1 MPFKFLME
9 SNELNVVILLILNE
23 WSDDCFL
30 PLLLPQ
36 IFGSYSRNI
45 YFRNCS
51 GRPYVLCKELLFS
64 QMNRI
69 SILQIQVSMT
79 IKTKQSSAPTWYLME
94 NAAAAWTVQSL
105 SCSSATTGVVFPQSN
120 STILQQSLPRPK
132 QPQLSMLTTS
142 NLKTIHLSPTHVNTW
157 KCSALCYWHG
167 QL

>member
-1 MPFKFLME
+1 MFFNFLTE
-9 SNELNVVILLILNE
+9 SNELNVVILLILI
-23 WSDDCFL
+23 SDDCFL

-36 IFGSYSRNI
+36 IFGSYSDNI

-94 NAAAAWTVQSL
+94 NAAAAQN
-105 SCSSATTGVVFPQSN
+105 SSVFILLLCASTGTVFPRATQLL
-120 STILQQSLPRPK
+120 LQWSLPKRK
-132 QPQLSMLTTS
+132 EQHLSVQTS
-142 NLKTIHLSPTHVNTW
+142 FNLKIICLFQIHVNT
-157 KCSALCYWHG
+157 
-167 QL
+167 